1 MYFLSRNRGYL
12 FANTELALISA
23 LFVPTAADAYDV
35 EAMSRT
41 YTHSCG
47 YFSNQVS
54 EIEIV
59 LRNYDLVSGAKVEA
73 IFGYEGY
80 TAQPGN
86 RPRIPFEWAR
96 ERVQTVEASG
106 PGTWTFKHLA
116 YVHER
121 SSPSFVEA
129 LNITFRITHA
139 DGAVSYENGSGSPWG
154 FYRVILA
161 PSGGCTGANYPL
173 PEFETSEIQ
182 AVERY

>member
-1 MYFLSRNRGYL
+1 MKL
-12 FANTELALISA
+12 FATILLFST
-23 LFVPTAADAYDV
+23 LFVPTAAHANDV
-35 EAMSRT
+35 EAKSRT

-59 LRNYDLVSGAKVEA
+59 FQNHDLVWGTKVEA

-86 RPRIPFEWAR
+86 RPRLPFEWTQ
-96 ERVQTVEASG
+96 EKVQTVEASG
-106 PGTWTFKHLA
+106 PSTWTFKHLA
-116 YVHER
+116 YVHDR
-121 SSPSFVEA
+121 SSPDFVEA

-139 DGAVSYENGSGSPWG
+139 DGAVSYENGSGTPWG

-161 PSGGCTGANYPL
+161 RNGGCTGVNYPL
-173 PEFETSEIQ
+173 PDFETSEVQ
-182 AVERY
+182 VVERY